1 MKSLDEIARELQG
14 YDPQALSAQGVLDF
28 LERLVTPMAETET
41 VSLFD
46 APTRVLAQDL
56 ISPLSVPPHDNAA
69 MDGYAFDGAAL
80 GANAPLTL
88 EVVGTAL
95 AGQGWRGTVG
105 PGQCVKIM
113 TGAIMPAGLD
123 TVVPQEFVT
132 RVEVQ
137 PHPRV
142 TIPAGLL
149 QPGDNRR
156 HKGEDLMQG
165 QPALR
170 AGERLT
176 PAACGLIASLGLPQ
190 VQVRR
195 RLKVAYFSTGD
206 EILSLGEAP
215 REGAVYDSNRHTVR
229 ALLMRLGCEVI
240 DLGVVRDDPVLLR
253 QAFTEA
259 AARADAVITSGG
271 VSVGEAD
278 FTKAMMKELGD
289 VAFWRIAMRPGRP
302 MAVGRIPCGE
312 RAAILF
318 GLPGNPV
325 AVMVTFLAF
334 VRPALLRMM
343 GARPEPQVLLS
354 AHSDEAIRKKPG
366 RTEYQR
372 GIVTRH
378 SDGTLRVRTTGSQGS
393 GVLRS
398 MVEGNGLIVLAHD
411 QGNVAPGDPVSV
423 MMFDGAI

>member
-1 MKSLDEIARELQG
+1 MKSLDQIARELQG
-14 YDPQALSAQGVLDF
+14 YDPQALSAHAVLDF
-28 LERLVTPMAETET
+28 LERLVTPLADTES

-46 APTRVLAQDL
+46 APGRVLAQDL

-69 MDGYAFDGAAL
+69 MDGYAFNGAAL

-105 PGQCVKIM
+105 AGQCVKIM

-132 RVEVQ
+132 RAEAQ

-259 AARADAVITSGG
+259 AARAQRRGDPQ
-271 VSVGEAD
+271 
-278 FTKAMMKELGD
+278 KA
-289 VAFWRIAMRPGRP
+289 RTH
-302 MAVGRIPCGE
+302 RIP
-312 RAAILF
+312 
-318 GLPGNPV
+318 
-325 AVMVTFLAF
+325 
-334 VRPALLRMM
+334 
-343 GARPEPQVLLS
+343 
-354 AHSDEAIRKKPG
+354 
-366 RTEYQR
+366 
-372 GIVTRH
+372 TRH
-378 SDGTLRVRTTGSQGS
+378 RHPTQ
-393 GVLRS
+393 
-398 MVEGNGLIVLAHD
+398 
-411 QGNVAPGDPVSV
+411 
-423 MMFDGAI
+423 